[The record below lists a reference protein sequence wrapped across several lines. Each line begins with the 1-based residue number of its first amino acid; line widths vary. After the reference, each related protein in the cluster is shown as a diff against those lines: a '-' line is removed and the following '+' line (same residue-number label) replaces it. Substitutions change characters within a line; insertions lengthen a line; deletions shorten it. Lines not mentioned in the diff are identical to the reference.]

1 MLGKEGSDKKPHMSG
16 PDSHPTGPEHLRE
29 REPSTS
35 NSLLPESLR
44 NSDKRRNGPEFPNDT
59 KKRKVDDKDS
69 SHYDSDGEK
78 SDDNLVVDVSNE
90 DPASPRGTPLPSPRE
105 NGLDKA
111 RLLKKDPCSPASTA
125 SSASSSSL
133 KSKEMAM

>member
-1 MLGKEGSDKKPHMSG
+1 MLLSETVHR
-16 PDSHPTGPEHLRE
+16 HLY
-29 REPSTS
+29 
-35 NSLLPESLR
+35 NSSQ
-44 NSDKRRNGPEFPNDT
+44 
-59 KKRKVDDKDS
+59 
-69 SHYDSDGEK
+69 DSDGEK

-90 DPASPRGTPLPSPRE
+90 VSGLCCLLSFGCQVFADEITSVCLHQEQTSPRGTPLPSPRE

-133 KSKEMAM
+133 KSKELAMVKTVESCVVAHTG